1 MKLTTLKIEDDKD
14 IVRLRLVGQLVA
26 QTCGFDKFAETRI
39 VTALLELGRNLVQH
53 GGGGR
58 MALSLDRVDGRLD
71 LVAEAVDQGPGIAGL
86 DALLDGS
93 AVSRGPGLG
102 LGLRGVRRIAD
113 RFEVDTGVEG
123 SRIIAGFGTA
133 LTPDRQAERAREVG
147 DRMASLRRADPGA
160 MLAQQNRELLDAL
173 AERDMLMAEVH
184 HRTKNNLAL
193 VTGLMRLSR
202 TNSQSAE
209 TRAVLQDL
217 ELRVRAIATV
227 HDQLQRSAASDTVAL
242 LPLLR
247 DVAGQTRRAFSS
259 MECAVAIEVDGE
271 SVEMRG
277 SAATDLA
284 LAAGEL
290 MTNACKHAFT
300 GRRHGR
306 ITETVSLDDEMLT
319 LVVEDDGVGLA
330 EGMERPERS
339 ESLGW
344 RMIRTMTQ
352 KHEGFVRTSSNSG
365 LRVELAFRRD
375 RLAVAA
381 G

>member
-306 ITETVSLDDEMLT
+306 ITATVSLDDEMLT